1 MNISMLKFAPFAFAM
16 SLLTACGGDKPAA
29 QQEAAKNDGQT
40 AAAESAPAG
49 NVIKVGVEAPYPPFV
64 QLDGKGGYEG
74 FDVELLNEI
83 GKREGFSVAIEVRP
97 WSGIFDLLETK
108 EIDMVASGA
117 FNTPERASKYAIS
130 APYHTDTMVLIAPK
144 DSPITSFNE
153 AKGKRVAYLPG
164 SLGESMLLQLEGTPA
179 LNPELA
185 KGGSWPAIQSV
196 LNKSADLA
204 IDNSSAYAYYSKQYA
219 DQGLRAIPQDNAV
232 WEEVVFVVK
241 KDNNELLSKLNN
253 GIASVK
259 ADGTY
264 DKIKSKW
271 FSSTTASQ

>member
-1 MNISMLKFAPFAFAM
+1 MNISILKFIPFTFAI
-16 SLLTACGGDKPAA
+16 SLLTACGGDKPA
-29 QQEAAKNDGQT
+29 QQETPKDNKQT
-40 AAAESAPAG
+40 ATAEPTPAG
-49 NVIKVGVEAPYPPFV
+49 NVVKVGVEAPYPPFV
-64 QLDGKGGYEG
+64 QLDGKGGFEG
-74 FDVELLNEI
+74 FDVDLLNEI
-83 GKREGFSVAIEVRP
+83 GKREGFSISIEIHP
-97 WSGIFDLLETK
+97 WNGIFDLLETK
-108 EIDMVASGA
+108 EVDVVASGA

-153 AKGKRVAYLPG
+153 AKGKKVAYVPG
-164 SLGESMLLQLEGTPA
+164 SLGESILLQLEGTPT
-179 LNPELA
+179 LSPELA
-185 KGGSWPAIQSV
+185 KKGSWPAIQSV

-204 IDNSSAYAYYSKQYA
+204 IDNSSAYAYYAKQYA

-241 KDNNELLSKLNN
+241 KDNNELLAKLNN

-271 FSSTTASQ
+271 FSSTATNQ